1 LYKLPGKEQEDV
13 VNAQDLHTIIPIS
26 VVIKPY
32 HGITGVMTEHG
43 DVGKHTT
50 LPPVAPI
57 LSQTARYFVA
67 TATKKHIRTANL
79 RKTKKL

>member
-1 LYKLPGKEQEDV
+1 MS
-13 VNAQDLHTIIPIS
+13 AQDLHTIIPIS

-32 HGITGVMTEHG
+32 HGITGVMTAHG

-67 TATKKHIRTANL
+67 TATKKHIRMADFL
-79 RKTKKL
+79 KTNKLYTI